1 MMEQRSNLID
11 RALLYV
17 LIPAVFVLFYL
28 IFIWSPV
35 EKIMGVTQK
44 IFYIHVGT
52 AWVAFLAF
60 FVVGFYSVMTLIKPK
75 LNRFIYAG
83 VSAEIGVLFTTI
95 TLITGMTWGRA
106 SWNTWW
112 SWEPRLVT
120 TLVLW
125 FIYVAFLFIRKMD
138 GSWERIAKLSS
149 VFGIIG
155 CLNVPIV
162 FMAIRWWNTKLHPI
176 VFGEGKNQ
184 TGGGIEPE
192 MLVTLLFSVFTITLL
207 YVFLMRKGAEIERMR
222 TIVKRSKNKI
232 MNKLAS

>member
-1 MMEQRSNLID
+1 MEQRSNLID

-162 FMAIRWWNTKLHPI
+162 FMAIRWWKTKLHPI

>member
-1 MMEQRSNLID
+1 MEQRSNLID

>member
-1 MMEQRSNLID
+1 MEQRSNLID

-207 YVFLMRKGAEIERMR
+207 YVFLMRKGAEIERIR